1 MLLLVDEAQEPRM
14 SEFTAVLVGTEH
26 EKNGKFSVS
35 IDMICVTPEGEE
47 LHIAGTVTSAAVFD
61 TGCEALDGG
70 FRAVDA
76 FTATGKFPN
85 MCVPF

>member
-1 MLLLVDEAQEPRM
+1 M
-14 SEFTAVLVGTEH
+14 SKLKAIVVGTEQ
-26 EKNGKFSVS
+26 EKSGKFSVS
-35 IDMICVTPEGEE
+35 IDMVRVNEAGEE
-47 LHIAGTVTSAAVFD
+47 QWVAGQVTSAAVFD
-61 TGCEALDGG
+61 TGCEAMDGG